1 MLQNGWIC
9 LKRDMPIVGNVG
21 AGCAA
26 GVFEDVI
33 LNPLQILAINNVH
46 RPVDVED
53 FKLMKQ
59 PQTVTTV

>member
-1 MLQNGWIC
+1 
-9 LKRDMPIVGNVG
+9 MPIVGNVG

-26 GVFEDVI
+26 GVFKDII